1 MKLYFKFTTSFFVVV
16 LSLINGNASA
26 QKTLTLNDCI
36 KQAVASNLQI
46 QQQLY
51 ATQTAQANKLQA
63 NANALP
69 SVNAYGT
76 HNYNFGQ
83 TIDRFTNQFIQG
95 KAVQSNNFY
104 VQGAWTLFAGGQN
117 YNNIQQA
124 NVNLLA
130 SQYDYDNMRNTITQ
144 NVAQNYLQVLL
155 NTEVLKV
162 AKNQLAQTIVNIDM
176 VTKRVNAGTAPQLD
190 LLTMQGQKASEE
202 LNAVTAEN
210 NYALTLLSLM
220 QLMNLADTLQITLA
234 PIENLDSY
242 ILNTTPINTASIY
255 TEAKKNRPEIASVE
269 TKLRSALFARRNAQ
283 GAAIPTLTFNASVGT
298 GYSGQSKQIV
308 GTPTVSGANLSGYA
322 EFVNPLNN
330 EVVQAPTYTP
340 TFDYVTRTTPFNT
353 QIKSNIN
360 QSVGFSLQVPIF
372 NNLRTHTAVQRAR
385 INEQIAQ
392 VNVTTAQQQLYKT
405 VQQAVM
411 EMNAANNK
419 LSAMAQVLNTQKET
433 YIQATQRHNVG
444 LLNSMDYLKFKT
456 SLAKAEADYAQSKYE
471 YVFKKTIV
479 QFYATNK
486 IEL

>member
-1 MKLYFKFTTSFFVVV
+1 MKIHFNFSALFFIV
-16 LSLINGNASA
+16 LSIISRQASA
-26 QKTLTLNDCI
+26 QKTLTLTDCI
-36 KQAVASNLQI
+36 KQAVTSNLQI

-63 NANALP
+63 NASALP

-130 SQYDYDNMRNTITQ
+130 SRYDYDNLRNTITQ

-162 AKNQLAQTIVNIDM
+162 TKNQLAQTIINIDM

-190 LLTMQGQKASEE
+190 LLTMQAQKANEE
-202 LNAVTAEN
+202 LNMVTAEN

-220 QLMNLADTLQITLA
+220 QLMNIADTQQISLA
-234 PIENLDSY
+234 PIANIDSY
-242 ILNTTPINTASIY
+242 LLNITPINTTDIY
-255 TEAKKNRPEIASVE
+255 IEAKKSRPEIVSVE
-269 TKLRSALFARRNAQ
+269 TKLRSALFARRNVQ
-283 GAAIPTLTFNASVGT
+283 GAALPTLTFNASVGT

-308 GTPTVSGANLSGYA
+308 GSPTVSGANLSGYA

-330 EVVQAPTYTP
+330 EVIQAPTYTP
-340 TFDYVTRTTPFNT
+340 TFNYDTRTTPFNT
-353 QIKSNIN
+353 QIKKNIN
-360 QSVGFSLQVPIF
+360 QSIGFSLQVPIF
-372 NNLRTHTAVQRAR
+372 NNLRTHTAVQRAH

-392 VNVTTAQQQLYKT
+392 INVNTAHQQLYKT
-405 VQQAVM
+405 IQQAVM

-419 LSAMAQVLNTQKET
+419 LNATAQVLNTQKET
-433 YIQATQRHNVG
+433 YTQATKRHTVG

-471 YVFKKTIV
+471 YVFKKTLV